1 MTARIKQTETA
12 LATFDLDAKELESF
26 EVEFVQTQ
34 ANYEEEFRKL
44 EEMEGYLT
52 YTAREIDLTNAEKRE
67 IRNKQNEVEQQK

>member
-12 LATFDLDAKELESF
+12 LATFDSDTKELESF

-44 EEMEGYLT
+44 EEMESYLT
-52 YTAREIDLTNAEKRE
+52 YTAKEIDLTNAEKRE